1 MAHKEGPM
9 SVPDKIEKVRSL
21 VAQAMLSQKAPL
33 SVELK
38 VLEDDFKRG
47 GAGHRVLL
55 KKLAALECKAK
66 GSVLKRSSR
75 ERNRPKCTFPEEL
88 PITAKMDHIIRTIRE
103 NQVVIISGDTGSG
116 KSTQI
121 PKMCLEAG
129 RGVAG
134 KIGCT
139 QPRRIAAI
147 TISQRIA
154 QELGEPVGHFVGYK
168 IRFKDR
174 TSRDAYIKI
183 MTDGML
189 LAETQGDPWLAEYDT
204 LIIDEAHERSLN
216 IDLLLGLLRT
226 LLPKRP
232 ELKLVISSAT
242 LDLKAFSEAF
252 DSPPIIEVSGRR
264 YPVEV
269 SYMPVDP
276 ALEERGDLTY
286 VDTAVEVVD
295 RLLERGATG
304 DILIFMPTERD
315 IMETCEKLEGRQ
327 YVGTAVLPL
336 FARLSASD
344 QARIYSHRGRKI
356 VVATNVAET
365 SLTIPGIR
373 YVIDTGLARILRY
386 APSTRIS
393 SLPVS
398 PISRGS
404 ADQRMGRCGRVS
416 SGVCIRLYSKE
427 DYESRPAFAEPEI
440 VRSNLAEVILR
451 MISLN
456 LGDISSFPFIDR
468 PSPRRVKDGFDL
480 LSELGAI
487 KRDGGGVH
495 LTETGR
501 LMARM
506 PIDPRISRMILEA
519 RKENCVREVAIIA
532 SALSIQDPRERPAE
546 RALEADR
553 IHEPFRHP
561 DSDFVTLLNIWNS
574 YHNTWKRLKTQSK
587 MRKFCRKNF
596 LSFSRMREWAYV
608 YDQITTILKEQSI
621 GLGRRGKREMSQPL
635 YEAIHRSVVSG
646 FLSNI
651 AMKKE
656 KNLFLA
662 AKGREVM
669 VYPGSALF
677 NRKGVSWI
685 VAAEIIKT
693 SRLFARTVAK
703 IESRWLEDLAGD
715 LCRRSYTNPRWDKTR
730 GEVVADELVSLYGL
744 PIARKRSAPLFPMDP
759 RKAHEIFVRS
769 ALVEGRVREKL
780 PFLAHNRRLVEK
792 IREMEERLRR
802 RNILADETAVEHFYS
817 TRLKGVCDMPGL
829 KRAIRERG
837 GDSFLRLEEGDLFLT
852 RPSEKELS
860 GYPDHLAVG
869 GNRLKVSY
877 EFAPGTETDGVT
889 VSVPSQIRSKVP
901 PERLEWGIPGLY
913 REKIMALIK
922 GLPKRY
928 RKHLIPVSQTVETI
942 LEEMKQE
949 DQPLFSTLSQ
959 FIYKRFGLDIPAAV
973 WGAIDVADHLKIR
986 ISIRDAKGKE
996 LESGRDMGL
1005 LAHGGAGGASQD
1017 IRGSKVWHE
1026 AQRKWE
1032 RCGIEAWD
1040 FGDLP
1045 DRIDLG
1051 RGSFA
1056 YPALEPDGKGVRL
1069 GLFTDP
1075 ERAVSCHRKGVRT
1088 LFSRCLKKDLR
1099 FLKRALALPD
1109 ECSEGTLHFGGKAE
1123 LEKALYEGIVREF
1136 LEKDIRTREAFL
1148 EHAGSVRTSILS
1160 KAKEMRD
1167 VAVKIVDGYPE
1178 TRRTLENLKGAS
1190 GSNRALLELC
1200 EKVGHEL
1207 EDLVPKDFPVHYP
1220 LERLAHIPRYL
1231 RAMKV
1236 RLERG
1241 SHDPEKERRKAA
1253 RAEVFEQALVR
1264 LVEEMSSY
1272 ASPMKRSAVEDFRWM
1287 VEEFKVSLFAQEL
1300 KTLVPIS
1307 QKRLEDKLREIDR
1320 MI

>member
-1 MAHKEGPM
+1 M
-9 SVPDKIEKVRSL
+9 SVSAKIEKIRSL
-21 VAQAMLSQKAPL
+21 VAKAMLSQKAPL
-33 SVELK
+33 SMDLAR
-38 VLEDDFKRG
+38 LEEDFKRQRLG
-47 GAGHRVLL
+47 PRPFL
-55 KKLAALECKAK
+55 KKLGALENKAK
-66 GSVLKRSSR
+66 ESVLERTSR
-75 ERNRPKCTFPEEL
+75 ERNRPRCTFPEEL
-88 PITAKMDHIIRTIRE
+88 PITAKLDRIVQTIRE

-154 QELGEPVGHFVGYK
+154 QELGEQVGHSVGYK

-189 LAETQGDPWLAEYDT
+189 LAETQGDPRLAEYDT
-204 LIIDEAHERSLN
+204 LIIDEAHERSIN

-226 LLPKRP
+226 LLPRRP

-252 DSPPIIEVSGRR
+252 DNPPIIEVSGRR
-264 YPVEV
+264 FPVEV

-276 ALEERGDLTY
+276 VLEERGDLTY
-286 VDTAVEVVD
+286 VDMAVKAVEKL
-295 RLLERGATG
+295 REKGATG

-327 YVGTAVLPL
+327 CAGTAVLPL
-336 FARLSASD
+336 FARLSAAD
-344 QARIYSHRGRKI
+344 QGRIYSHRGRKI

-365 SLTIPGIR
+365 SLTIPGIK

-398 PISRGS
+398 PISRSS

-427 DYESRPAFAEPEI
+427 EYESRPAFSEPEI
-440 VRSNLAEVILR
+440 GRSNLAEVILR

-487 KRDGGGVH
+487 KREGGGVD

-501 LMARM
+501 VMARM
-506 PIDPRISRMILEA
+506 PMDPRISRMILEA
-519 RKENCVREVAIIA
+519 RKENCVREVAVIA

-546 RALEADR
+546 KALEADR

-561 DSDFVTLLNIWNS
+561 DSDFLTLLNIWNT

-587 MRKFCRKNF
+587 MRKFCRENF
-596 LSFSRMREWAYV
+596 LSFPRMREWAYV
-608 YDQITTILKEQSI
+608 YEQIATILKEQRI
-621 GLGRRGKREMSQPL
+621 GLGRRGKREMTQPL
-635 YEAIHRSVVSG
+635 YEAIHRCIVSG

-662 AKGREVM
+662 ARGREAM
-669 VYPGSALF
+669 VYPGSTLF
-677 NRKGVSWI
+677 NRKGISWI

-693 SRLFARTVAK
+693 SRLFARTAAK
-703 IESRWLEDLAGD
+703 VESRWFEDLAGD
-715 LCRRSYTNPRWDKTR
+715 LCRRSHTNPRWDKTR
-730 GEVVADELVSLYGL
+730 GEVVADEMVSLYGL
-744 PIARKRSAPLFPMDP
+744 PIARKRSVPLAPVDP
-759 RKAHEIFVRS
+759 RKAHEIFVQS
-769 ALVEGRVREKL
+769 ALVEGRVRERL
-780 PFLAHNRRLVEK
+780 PFLVHNRKLVEK

-802 RNILADETAVEHFYS
+802 RNILVDETAVAHFYS
-817 TRLKGVCDMPGL
+817 TKLKGVCDMPGL
-829 KRAIRERG
+829 IRAIRKRG
-837 GDSFLRLEEGDLFLT
+837 GDLFLRLEEEGLFLT
-852 RPSEKELS
+852 RPSGKELS
-860 GYPDHLAVG
+860 GYPDHLAIG
-869 GNRLKVSY
+869 GDRLKVSY
-877 EFAPGTETDGVT
+877 KFAPGTEADGAT
-889 VSVPSQIRSKVP
+889 VSVPSQIRSRIP

-928 RKHLIPVSQTVETI
+928 RKHLIPVSRTVETI
-942 LEEMKQE
+942 LEEMNQG

-959 FIYKRFGLDIPAAV
+959 FIYERFGLDIPAAV
-973 WGAIDVADHLKIR
+973 WCAIDVPDHLKIR
-986 ISIRDAKGKE
+986 ISITDGKGKE

-1005 LAHGGAGGASQD
+1005 LGQGGTGEVSQD
-1017 IRGSKVWHE
+1017 IRESNEWQE
-1026 AQRKWE
+1026 ARKKWE
-1032 RCGIEAWD
+1032 RSGIKTWD

-1051 RGSFA
+1051 KGFLA
-1056 YPALEPDGKGVRL
+1056 YPALEPDGKGVKL
-1069 GLFTDP
+1069 SLFADP
-1075 ERAVSCHRKGVRT
+1075 ERALSCHRKGVRA
-1088 LFSRCLKKDLR
+1088 LFSLSLAKDLR

-1109 ECSEGTLHFGGKAE
+1109 ERLEGTLHFGGKAE
-1123 LEKALYEGIVREF
+1123 LERGMYEGIVREF
-1136 LEKDIRTREAFL
+1136 LDKNIRTREAFL
-1148 EHAGSVRTSILS
+1148 AHAESVRTSILS
-1160 KAKEMRD
+1160 RAKEMRD
-1167 VAVKIVDGYPE
+1167 LAGKIVDGYLE
-1178 TRRTLENLKGAS
+1178 TRRTLDNVKGAA

-1200 EKVGHEL
+1200 ERVSHDL
-1207 EDLVPKDFPVHYP
+1207 EGLVPSNFPVHFP
-1220 LERLAHIPRYL
+1220 PERLMHIPRYL
-1231 RAMKV
+1231 RAMKI

-1241 SHDPEKERRKAA
+1241 SHDPEKDRRKAA
-1253 RAEVFEQALVR
+1253 QLEVFEQALAR
-1264 LVEEMSSY
+1264 LVKELSSY
-1272 ASPMKRSAVEDFRWM
+1272 ASPMKRVAVEDFRWM

-1300 KTLVPIS
+1300 KTLIPVS
-1307 QKRLEDKLREIDR
+1307 QKRLEDKLGEIDR